1 MTSACIITPAS
12 FLLASAC
19 CIAAAQPETEFTADT
34 HQSLAKELIDILSQT
49 EIQLRSCTD
58 EQAVSAAIPQLLELS
73 QRAKQ
78 LVQRQKALPEPTV
91 QDYLA
96 AQNLVG
102 DFNTITQAIEQ
113 HIARIQAEKLL
124 TPELKKILH
133 LPN

>member
-1 MTSACIITPAS
+1 MTPTYLSSAC

-19 CIAAAQPETEFTADT
+19 CIATAQPETALVADT

-49 EIQLRSCTD
+49 EIQLRACVD
-58 EQAVSAAIPQLLELS
+58 EASVAAAIPQLLELS
-73 QRAKQ
+73 QRATQ

-96 AQNLVG
+96 AQDLVG
-102 DFNTITQAIEQ
+102 DFNTLTQAIEQ
-113 HIARIQAEKLL
+113 HIARLQQDKLV
-124 TPELKKILH
+124 TPELQKILH